1 MGHQGL
7 DVLCTMCG
15 LQVAPAAVTLRTCM
29 WVKGRAGQEL
39 TKKSPRSSVL
49 ACQCMCKVSNEM
61 NIGRSTYLQ
70 CPKSLSGSVRQPQS
84 HLQDRVRRPL
94 GGNIAGKSRKY
105 KAGGGLPMQLL
116 RAREGLTFIAAL
128 LHEPNSCN
136 RTMRGWLLVVPFC

>member
-1 MGHQGL
+1 MGHRGWGL
-7 DVLCTMCG
+7 PQTEFG
-15 LQVAPAAVTLRTCM
+15 LQVQPATVTARTCM
-29 WVKGRAGQEL
+29 WVAGRAGREL
-39 TKKSPRSSVL
+39 TEKSPRSGVL